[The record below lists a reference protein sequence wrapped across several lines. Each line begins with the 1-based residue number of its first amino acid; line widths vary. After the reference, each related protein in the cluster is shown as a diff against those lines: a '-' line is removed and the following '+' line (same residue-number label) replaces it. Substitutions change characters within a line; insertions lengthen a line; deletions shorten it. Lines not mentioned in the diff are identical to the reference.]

1 MLVGLVGQAAVE
13 RRWAGARARLA
24 PVLKGRNYF
33 VVECSAKTGK
43 GLQDGMEWLVDQI
56 NKGE

>member
-1 MLVGLVGQAAVE
+1 MSMRSKFTGVDD
-13 RRWAGARARLA
+13 
-24 PVLKGRNYF
+24 KINYF